1 MNKEINDRYAE
12 QSEQSDLDLEL
23 FAEELPDQ
31 TDLATPNFCTAATI
45 GTTSSFSTAGSC
57 GGTAA
62 TGSSFSSA
70 C

>member
-1 MNKEINDRYAE
+1 MNNEIEMNQQDE
-12 QSEQSDLDLEL
+12 QDNLDLDL

-31 TDLATPNFCTAATI
+31 TDLAVPSFCTAATI

-62 TGSSFSSA
+62 TGSSISSA